1 MPIIKVIIA
10 DDHPIS
16 REGIKKIIDRSPDIV
31 VVDEASTGDELLEK
45 VKKNH
50 YDVIILDISMPG
62 ISGLEV
68 LKDLQD
74 PKQRS
79 AILIFTMH
87 PEEQYAIRALKAG
100 ASGYLTKG
108 STPEELITA
117 IKSVSGGRKYITSA
131 LAERLAYDLSNN
143 AAQPL
148 HEKLSDRE
156 YQVMA
161 LLASGKSITEIAGEL
176 CLSVP
181 TISTYRSR
189 ILQKMNL
196 KNNAELIHY
205 AIKNNLV

>member
-68 LKDLQD
+68 LKDLQG

>member
-1 MPIIKVIIA
+1 MIKVIIA

-16 REGIKKIIDRSPDIV
+16 REGIKKIIDRSNDIV
-31 VVDEASTGDELLEK
+31 VVDEACTGDELLKK

-68 LKDLQD
+68 LKDLQG

-87 PEEQYAIRALKAG
+87 PEEQYAVRALKAG

-117 IKSVSGGRKYITSA
+117 IRNVSGGRKYITSA

-143 AAQPL
+143 ARQPL

-156 YQVMA
+156 YQVMM
-161 LLASGKSITEIAGEL
+161 LLASGKPTKEIAGEL
-176 CLSVP
+176 CLSIP